1 MSPAK
6 NPDTSALHAS
16 AVMQGSQE
24 LPDSLDI
31 DFNDIPP
38 PPGLE
43 GTSAFPTDSKER
55 QTKQKNAD
63 KAAGIERVVK
73 KKNLPVEDHCDDC
86 GEDISSLTT
95 DAEDFMFQE
104 SDSDSEW
111 SSDWLGP

>member
-31 DFNDIPP
+31 EFIDIPP

-43 GTSAFPTDSKER
+43 GNSAFPTDSKER

-95 DAEDFMFQE
+95 DA
-104 SDSDSEW
+104 
-111 SSDWLGP
+111 